1 MSNVGE
7 MKIIYAG
14 PQCLLQDLGRTQVQ
28 SMGFCQSGAADEH
41 SFLWANKLL
50 GNSSHCAALEIAF
63 GPFEVEFHSDTC
75 ISICGAA
82 DTILLNE
89 KKIRPWSSFPV
100 CAGDRLRIKHYTTGV
115 FTYLAIAEGFQS
127 ESPFTSKA
135 MAPREKTGPDNGQP
149 FKNGKILEYLEQD
162 TEHAK
167 TTFTPGRFI
176 PNYDK
181 NLTLEFIPSPNIT
194 PSFLTAFLNTNFFV
208 QQNSSRMAYR
218 LKNKTGLPLE
228 ATSIRSSAT
237 PFGCIQ
243 YTPNGEALVLLKDRQ
258 TIGGYPSL
266 GCITHHSAF
275 ALSQCR
281 GDSKINFSI
290 GNILEAQAN
299 LKRFY
304 QFFGL

>member
-1 MSNVGE
+1 MSTVGE

-50 GNSSHCAALEIAF
+50 ANTPACAALEIAF
-63 GPFEVEFHSDTC
+63 GPFEAEFQQDTH
-75 ISICGAA
+75 IAICGAS
-82 DTILLNE
+82 DVIFLNE
-89 KKIRPWSSFPV
+89 KKVHAWSSFSV
-100 CAGDRLRIKHYTTGV
+100 KAGDRLKIKHYTKGV
-115 FTYLAIAEGFQS
+115 FTYLAIKDGFQS

-135 MAPREKTGPDNGQP
+135 MAPREKSGPNNGQP
-149 FKNGKILEYLEQD
+149 FKNGKVLDYLEQG
-162 TEHAK
+162 TEYAL
-167 TTFTPGRFI
+167 TTFTPARFI

-181 NLTLEFIPSPNIT
+181 DLTLEFIPSPDIN
-194 PSFLTAFLNTNFFV
+194 PSFLSKFLETDFFV

-218 LKNKTGLPLE
+218 LKNEIDLKLE
-228 ATSIRSSAT
+228 SMSVRSSAT
-237 PFGCIQ
+237 PFGSIQ
-243 YTPNGEALVLLKDRQ
+243 YTPNGETLILLKDRQ

-266 GCITHHSAF
+266 GCIAHQSAF
-275 ALSQCR
+275 ALSQR
-281 GDSKINFSI
+281 RADTKINFI
-290 GNILEAQAN
+290 IRDVLEAQKN